1 MRTTRHD
8 RPQHQAEPTGESW
21 QQYLCLPILIG
32 LVLAAGPVR
41 ADDCAIILK
50 AFETLA
56 VAPSYSQTI
65 SMKDT
70 PPMLSIAI
78 GDVLYVNA
86 DDKWQKVQLKPGGR
100 LGILKTFVPD
110 AASLKDCS
118 ANGSDTLDGKAMT
131 TYTYTP
137 PIPEGMEGL
146 AKGGPQTLWVGDADG
161 LPYRMTTED
170 IEMTMSYDAVTPPIP

>member
-1 MRTTRHD
+1 MRPTWHD
-8 RPQHQAEPTGESW
+8 RLQRHAALTAKSQRQHL
-21 QQYLCLPILIG
+21 YLPLIFS
-32 LVLAAGPVR
+32 LVLVTGPVR

-65 SMKDT
+65 TMKDT

-146 AKGGPQTLWVGDADG
+146 AKGGPQILWVGDTDG